1 MEIRSKI
8 KSKSSWPFVLLVTL
22 SYIPLTAQDSDSED
36 KKKIIVVTKID
47 EVPKRCHRVF
57 KTFIKELPEGWK
69 IQMTLGEFYD
79 FGHSS
84 STNKFEPY
92 IRSLVPL
99 DAKGKPHGEESTYRI
114 DGRLIR
120 TATYKN
126 GTKEGM
132 EKIYRT
138 KNRGPF
144 FLYAEI
150 PWVKGRIEGVRKTYH
165 PNKQVS
171 SKTLYKK
178 GEAQGK
184 AISYSPEGKLVR
196 ECTMKNDKIH
206 GLLTDFWP
214 QTGKPRRVINYRKG
228 EVQGVVKEY
237 YSDGKLKR
245 EVPFKKGSMH
255 GEEKQYEGDG
265 TLARSRYW
273 LNGDL
278 VSKDEFEKKFKK

>member
-1 MEIRSKI
+1 MCA
-8 KSKSSWPFVLLVTL
+8 LLAL
-22 SYIPLTAQDSDSED
+22 AQLLPLHAQDSDSED
-36 KKKIIVVTKID
+36 KKKIVIVTKLD

-57 KTFIKELPEGWK
+57 KGFIKGLPDGWK
-69 IQMTLGEFYD
+69 IQMDLGEFYD

-99 DAKGKPHGEESTYRI
+99 DTKGRPHGEESTYRI
-114 DGRLIR
+114 DGRLLR
-120 TATYKN
+120 TTTYKN
-126 GTKEGM
+126 GTKEGI
-132 EKIYRT
+132 ETLFRSQA
-138 KNRGPF
+138 RGPF

-171 SKTLYKK
+171 SKTYCKK

-184 AISYSPEGKLVR
+184 AVSYSVDGKLVR

-206 GLLTDFWP
+206 GLLTDYWP
-214 QTGKPRRVINYRKG
+214 STGKPRRVINYRKG
-228 EVQGVVKEY
+228 EVQGVAKEY
-237 YSDGKLKR
+237 YADGKLKR

-265 TLARSRYW
+265 VLARTRYW

-278 VSKDEFEKKFKK
+278 VSKDEFDEKFKK